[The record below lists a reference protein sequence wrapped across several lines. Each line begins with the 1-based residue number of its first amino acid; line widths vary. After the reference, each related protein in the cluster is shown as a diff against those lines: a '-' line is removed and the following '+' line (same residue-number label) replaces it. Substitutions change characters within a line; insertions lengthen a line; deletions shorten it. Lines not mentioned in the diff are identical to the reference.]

1 MRFARKSRISSRF
14 DVVRCLLNGSAVT
27 RICSWSVLTA
37 LTCSLAVSVP
47 RAAFAQDPQPPSA
60 PQAQAAA
67 STDEDDDAAFR
78 PLEPDFSLIN
88 LPTTLP
94 LPLHKSNFHL
104 THRFGGNLRGRDFGD
119 VASDFFGIDEGATID
134 LEYRFAIAKHLEIG
148 ASRTN
153 FARTIE
159 FFGKYDAFHQNTKNP
174 VGISGLV
181 SIEGTNNFRQEY
193 APALGASVSRTIGS
207 VLAVYGVPVWVHNSA
222 ASTGVMRDTFMVGVG
237 GRLRVLKTVF
247 VVGEVTPRVAGYRP
261 GENEYGFG
269 LEKRVGGHDFMLTFT
284 NSFVNTYGQIARG
297 GNPDSLYLG
306 FNLSRK
312 FF

>member
-1 MRFARKSRISSRF
+1 M
-14 DVVRCLLNGSAVT
+14 LGAVT
-27 RICSWSVLTA
+27 RTSSLSVLTA
-37 LTCSLAVSVP
+37 AFICLLAAP
-47 RAAFAQDPQPPSA
+47 HAAYAQDPQNPPA
-60 PQAQAAA
+60 ATPQAAAA
-67 STDEDDDAAFR
+67 STSTDDDDDDAAFR

-94 LPLHKSNFHL
+94 LPLHKSDFHL
-104 THRFGGNLRGRDFGD
+104 THRFGGNLRGRSFGD

-134 LEYRFAIAKHLEIG
+134 IEYRFAIARHVEIG

-159 FFGKYDAFHQNTKNP
+159 FFGKYDAFHQSSKSP
-174 VGISGLV
+174 VGISGVV

-193 APALGASVSRTIGS
+193 APAIGASISRTIGN
-207 VLAVYGVPVWVHNSA
+207 VVAVYGVPLWVHNSA
-222 ASTGVMRDTFMVGVG
+222 ASSGVTRDTFMVGIG

-247 VVGEVTPRVAGYRP
+247 IVAEVTPRVAGYMP
-261 GENEYGFG
+261 GDNEYGFG

-297 GNPDSLYLG
+297 GNPNSLFLG